1 MFFINLLISYV
12 QMTIFAPIFNT
23 IDVSKYRCFLFDV
36 SYPSMVATDVN
47 TDIEHR
53 CLCSMSH
60 PYCIHICQCIINF
73 LNFFFWFVSSVL
85 STVKLR
91 TTLFNS
97 TCMNIATTNIGV

>member
-60 PYCIHICQCIINF
+60 PYLDIIALKL
-73 LNFFFWFVSSVL
+73 LN
-85 STVKLR
+85 
-91 TTLFNS
+91 
-97 TCMNIATTNIGV
+97 

>member
-1 MFFINLLISYV
+1 
-12 QMTIFAPIFNT
+12 MTIFTPIFNT

-60 PYCIHICQCIINF
+60 PYNQSFKAVNTAVAFSIWGVSDPPPLKFKNF
-73 LNFFFWFVSSVL
+73 PIFFF
-85 STVKLR
+85 
-91 TTLFNS
+91 
-97 TCMNIATTNIGV
+97 